1 MLEIQTRL
9 LIAFYSQTDRQT
21 KCMNQKLEQYLWFF
35 VNHRQKDW
43 PEWLVSAEFIVDSK
57 IYLATKVSLF
67 MENYGWELKIEADIR
82 RKGKIEK
89 VTEFAARMKQIQKK
103 AGVALKQIQEEIK
116 KWTDRRRK
124 EVEPQRKEDRVML
137 SIKDLV
143 FKE

>member
-1 MLEIQTRL
+1 
-9 LIAFYSQTDRQT
+9 
-21 KCMNQKLEQYLWFF
+21 
-35 VNHRQKDW
+35 
-43 PEWLVSAEFIVDSK
+43 
-57 IYLATKVSLF
+57 

-124 EVEPQRKEDRVML
+124 EVEP
-137 SIKDLV
+137 
-143 FKE
+143 